1 MISLSLLSLVGRTR
15 SWGRFLFITRQRGRV
30 CCCSSVIT
38 CMISIY
44 KGCVLDQWD
53 CYNILFCFIA
63 SKTFLF
69 YWKLIGIYVSLRTVK
84 LLFQKCMNFLNYIM
98 FGYIHLYVWQISNFF
113 KSSSTVYVDCSPAF
127 NGTICIIATV
137 TWPGQKAITFIFKNK
152 QMCKILFLLFW
163 NASWL
168 SFTSHSMKLQLVDIS
183 GWVNNPNYNLGF
195 IKTQN
200 RTSNYHFTKIL
211 HRNTL

>member
-98 FGYIHLYVWQISNFF
+98 FGYIYICMSGKFPIFL
-113 KSSSTVYVDCSPAF
+113 SPPVQF
-127 NGTICIIATV
+127 MSIV
-137 TWPGQKAITFIFKNK
+137 LQHSMEQFVSLLLSHDLDKNQ

>member
-1 MISLSLLSLVGRTR
+1 MMMISLSLLSLVGRTR

-44 KGCVLDQWD
+44 KGCVLGQWD

-69 YWKLIGIYVSLRTVK
+69 YWKLIGIYVSLRTEK

-113 KSSSTVYVDCSPAF
+113 KSSSTVYVIVLQHSMEQFVSLLLSHDLD
-127 NGTICIIATV
+127 
-137 TWPGQKAITFIFKNK
+137 KNQ

-183 GWVNNPNYNLGF
+183 GWLNNPNYNLGF

>member
-1 MISLSLLSLVGRTR
+1 MHDLHIQRVCGVNETVTTFFFALLQVKPILLKTYRYLCIIKNRKAAVSKMYEPFWTTLCLAIYICMSGKFPIFLSPPVQFMSIVLQHSMEQFVSLLLSHD
-15 SWGRFLFITRQRGRV
+15 
-30 CCCSSVIT
+30 
-38 CMISIY
+38 
-44 KGCVLDQWD
+44 LD
-53 CYNILFCFIA
+53 
-63 SKTFLF
+63 
-69 YWKLIGIYVSLRTVK
+69 
-84 LLFQKCMNFLNYIM
+84 
-98 FGYIHLYVWQISNFF
+98 
-113 KSSSTVYVDCSPAF
+113 
-127 NGTICIIATV
+127 
-137 TWPGQKAITFIFKNK
+137 KNQ

>member
-1 MISLSLLSLVGRTR
+1 MHDLHI
-15 SWGRFLFITRQRGRV
+15 QRV
-30 CCCSSVIT
+30 CDGVNET
-38 CMISIY
+38 VTAFFFALLQVKPY
-44 KGCVLDQWD
+44 FTEN
-53 CYNILFCFIA
+53 YR
-63 SKTFLF
+63 
-69 YWKLIGIYVSLRTVK
+69 YYVSLRTEK

-98 FGYIHLYVWQISNFF
+98 FGYIHLYVWQISNFL
-113 KSSSTVYVDCSPAF
+113 KYSSTVYGDCSPAF

-137 TWPGQKAITFIFKNK
+137 TWPGQKAITFTFKNQ

-168 SFTSHSMKLQLVDIS
+168 SFTSHSMKLQLVNIS

>member
-98 FGYIHLYVWQISNFF
+98 FGYIYICMSGKFPIFL
-113 KSSSTVYVDCSPAF
+113 SPPVQF
-127 NGTICIIATV
+127 MSIV
-137 TWPGQKAITFIFKNK
+137 LQHSMEQFVSLLLSHDLDKNQ

-183 GWVNNPNYNLGF
+183 GWLNNPNYNLGF

>member
-1 MISLSLLSLVGRTR
+1 
-15 SWGRFLFITRQRGRV
+15 
-30 CCCSSVIT
+30 
-38 CMISIY
+38 MISIY

-69 YWKLIGIYVSLRTVK
+69 YWKLISIYESLRTEK

-98 FGYIHLYVWQISNFF
+98 FGYIYICMSGKFPIFL
-113 KSSSTVYVDCSPAF
+113 SPPVQF
-127 NGTICIIATV
+127 MSIV
-137 TWPGQKAITFIFKNK
+137 LQHSMEQFVSLLLSHDLDKNQ

-183 GWVNNPNYNLGF
+183 GWLNNPNYNLGF

>member
-44 KGCVLDQWD
+44 KGCVLGQWD

-84 LLFQKCMNFLNYIM
+84 LLFQKCMNFLTSLCLAIYICM
-98 FGYIHLYVWQISNFF
+98 SGKFPIFL
-113 KSSSTVYVDCSPAF
+113 SPPVQF
-127 NGTICIIATV
+127 MWIV
-137 TWPGQKAITFIFKNK
+137 LQHSMEQFVSLLLSHDLDKNQ

-168 SFTSHSMKLQLVDIS
+168 SFTSHSMKLQLVNIS

>member
-44 KGCVLDQWD
+44 KGCVLGQWD

-69 YWKLIGIYVSLRTVK
+69 YWKLISIYESLRTEK

-98 FGYIHLYVWQISNFF
+98 FGYIYICMSGKFPIFL
-113 KSSSTVYVDCSPAF
+113 SPPVQF
-127 NGTICIIATV
+127 MSIV
-137 TWPGQKAITFIFKNK
+137 LQ
-152 QMCKILFLLFW
+152 
-163 NASWL
+163 
-168 SFTSHSMKLQLVDIS
+168 HSMEQFVSLLLSHDLDKKQLPSHLKTNKCVKFYSFYFEMHHDWVLQVIQWSFSWSTFLVD
-183 GWVNNPNYNLGF
+183 
-195 IKTQN
+195 
-200 RTSNYHFTKIL
+200 
-211 HRNTL
+211 

>member
-15 SWGRFLFITRQRGRV
+15 SWGRFLFITRQRGHV

-44 KGCVLDQWD
+44 KGCVLGQWD

-69 YWKLIGIYVSLRTVK
+69 YWKLISIYESLRTEK

-98 FGYIHLYVWQISNFF
+98 FGYIYICMSGKFPIFLSPPVQLCRLFSSIQWNNLYHC
-113 KSSSTVYVDCSPAF
+113 YCHM
-127 NGTICIIATV
+127 
-137 TWPGQKAITFIFKNK
+137 TWTK
-152 QMCKILFLLFW
+152 
-163 NASWL
+163 
-168 SFTSHSMKLQLVDIS
+168 
-183 GWVNNPNYNLGF
+183 
-195 IKTQN
+195 
-200 RTSNYHFTKIL
+200 SNYL
-211 HRNTL
+211 HI

>member
-44 KGCVLDQWD
+44 KGCVLGQWD

-69 YWKLIGIYVSLRTVK
+69 YWKLIGIYVSLRTEK

-113 KSSSTVYVDCSPAF
+113 KLCGLFSSIQWNNLYHCY
-127 NGTICIIATV
+127 CHM
-137 TWPGQKAITFIFKNK
+137 TW
-152 QMCKILFLLFW
+152 
-163 NASWL
+163 
-168 SFTSHSMKLQLVDIS
+168 
-183 GWVNNPNYNLGF
+183 
-195 IKTQN
+195 
-200 RTSNYHFTKIL
+200 TKSYYL
-211 HRNTL
+211 HI

>member
-1 MISLSLLSLVGRTR
+1 
-15 SWGRFLFITRQRGRV
+15 
-30 CCCSSVIT
+30 
-38 CMISIY
+38 MISIY

-98 FGYIHLYVWQISNFF
+98 FGYIYICMSGKFPIFLSP
-113 KSSSTVYVDCSPAF
+113 PAF

-137 TWPGQKAITFIFKNK
+137 TWPGQKAITFTFKNQ

-183 GWVNNPNYNLGF
+183 GWLNNPNYNLGF